1 MKPKVLYIDDEI
13 NGGRPQIEAIKDAL
27 EANGLLEIKLVEV
40 SDLDTITNQIK
51 QENAHGIIL
60 DLQLDHAVNSQG
72 ERVTYKAPTLAQ
84 NIREK
89 STEDSL
95 LDIPIILCSTLQKI
109 ENLYKRDISSHD
121 LFDMRFH
128 KDLTDYNLESVKI
141 NALISGY
148 KTISEVGLSIEKLLT
163 IDQESIEP
171 RIYSNLLITDNL
183 PAHNI
188 AQVIL
193 KDLIYMNGPLIDEEL
208 LAARLGVEIQGSSG
222 WSELKDNYFRNA
234 KYKGIFS
241 DGWNRWW
248 MHEVSALF
256 QELTGKSLA
265 VVDAKERIQLIKEK
279 TGLTGI
285 EYPEKIKKCN
295 SFKFWTI
302 CKGYNRPLDP
312 REGFKIVMPRE
323 PKAWQEYEYI
333 SLEAALEREGFEER
347 GMRLHPSEI
356 KRFELIKE
364 SLK

>member
-1 MKPKVLYIDDEI
+1 MNYKVLYIDDEI

-27 EANGLLEIKLVEV
+27 GSNGLLEVKLVEV
-40 SDLDTITNQIK
+40 GNLDVITNRIK
-51 QENAHGIIL
+51 QEKADGVIL
-60 DLQLDHAVNSQG
+60 DLQLDHAVNSHG

-89 STEDSL
+89 STEDNL
-95 LDIPIILCSTLQKI
+95 LDIPIILCSTQQKI

-128 KDLTDYNLESVKI
+128 KDLTDYNIESVKI
-141 NALISGY
+141 NALINGY
-148 KTISEVGLSIEKLLT
+148 KTIREVGLSIDKLLA
-163 IDQESIEP
+163 IDQKSIEP

-208 LAARLGVEIQGSSG
+208 LAARLGVETHDSTA
-222 WSELKDNYFRNA
+222 WVKLKDNYLANA

-248 MHEVSALF
+248 MHEVLALF
-256 QELTGKSLA
+256 QELTGKNLA
-265 VVDAKERIQLIKEK
+265 IVDAKERVKLLIEK
-279 TGLTGI
+279 TGLKDI
-285 EYPEKIKKCN
+285 KCPEKIEKCN

-312 REGFKIVMPRE
+312 REGFKIIMPRE

-333 SLEAALEREGFEER
+333 SLEAALEREGFEEK
-347 GMRLHPSEI
+347 GIKLHPSEI
-356 KRFELIKE
+356 ERFELSKE